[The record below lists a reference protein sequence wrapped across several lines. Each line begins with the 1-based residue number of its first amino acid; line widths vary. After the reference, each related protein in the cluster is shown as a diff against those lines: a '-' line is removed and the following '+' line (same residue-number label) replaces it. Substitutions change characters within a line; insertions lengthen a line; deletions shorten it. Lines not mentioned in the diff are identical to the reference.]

1 MPKSRRTRH
10 IALVLIGTAALPACG
25 PGGEHV
31 VHDRYASLADCSA
44 DWGRPEVCDQEQ
56 EGRSLTGGYGGPGI
70 FYRGPSYPQGDRPV
84 AQFEAR
90 QQAFRL
96 GALDA
101 TSPSFGNHAIEQ
113 SVPSRGGFGSSAHS
127 FGRLG

>member
-1 MPKSRRTRH
+1 MSKSRRTRH
-10 IALVLIGTAALPACG
+10 IALVLIGTAALPACVPAG
-25 PGGEHV
+25 QRV

-56 EGRSLTGGYGGPGI
+56 ESRSLAGGYGGPRI
-70 FYRGPSYPQGDRPV
+70 FYRGPSYPEGDRPV
-84 AQFEAR
+84 AQSEAR

-101 TSPSFGNHAIEQ
+101 TSPSPSGHAIEQ
-113 SVPSRGGFGSSAHS
+113 SVPSRGGFGSSAQS

>member
-10 IALVLIGTAALPACG
+10 IALVLIGTAALPACMPAG
-25 PGGEHV
+25 QRV
-31 VHDRYASLADCSA
+31 VHDRYASLEDCSA
-44 DWGRPEVCDQEQ
+44 DWGRPDVCDQEQ
-56 EGRSLTGGYGGPGI
+56 NRSSLAGTYGGPRI
-70 FYRGPSYPQGDRPV
+70 FYRGPSYPEGDRPV

-101 TSPSFGNHAIEQ
+101 TSPSLGNHAIEQ

>member
-1 MPKSRRTRH
+1 MSKSRRTRR
-10 IALVLIGTAALPACG
+10 IALVLIGTAALPACMPAG
-25 PGGEHV
+25 PRV
-31 VHDRYASLADCSA
+31 VHDRYASLEDCSA
-44 DWGRPEVCDQEQ
+44 DWGRPDVCDQEQ
-56 EGRSLTGGYGGPGI
+56 NRSSLAGTYGGPRI
-70 FYRGPSYPQGDRPV
+70 FYRGPSYPEGDRPV
-84 AQFEAR
+84 VQFEAR

-101 TSPSFGNHAIEQ
+101 TSPGFGNHAIEQ